1 MRRRARPAAAAK
13 PVPNSNSDDG
23 SGTDGGVTVP
33 APEPTFP
40 VLPFAPRMS
49 EAKKNPPALPIKFET
64 LTPAPSV
71 TVKDSGPGLVTE
83 APGPQL
89 MPAQLTEY
97 SKLPKVDAEVA
108 PVDAKP
114 GVRKPIVMAGFPVRF
129 QSRDLPAPV
138 ATNPSAGVV
147 VFSVSVT
154 VTTPVAV

>member
-1 MRRRARPAAAAK
+1 MPGPA
-13 PVPNSNSDDG
+13 
-23 SGTDGGVTVP
+23 
-33 APEPTFP
+33 PTFP

-49 EAKKNPPALPIKFET
+49 EAKKNPPELPIKFET
-64 LTPAPSV
+64 LTPAASV

-89 MPAQLTEY
+89 MPPQSTEY
-97 SKLPKVDAEVA
+97 PKLPKIDAEVA

-114 GVRKPIVMAGFPVRF
+114 GVRKPIVTTGLPVRF

-147 VFSVSVT
+147 AFNVSVT

>member
-1 MRRRARPAAAAK
+1 MP
-13 PVPNSNSDDG
+13 G
-23 SGTDGGVTVP
+23 
-33 APEPTFP
+33 PEATFP
-40 VLPFAPRMS
+40 VLPFTPRMS
-49 EAKKNPPALPIKFET
+49 EAKKLPVLGSLPFPVKSET

-71 TVKDSGPGLVTE
+71 TVNSSGPRLVLE

-114 GVRKPIVMAGFPVRF
+114 GVRKPIVMEGSPVRF
-129 QSRDLPAPV
+129 QSRDSPAPV

-147 VFSVSVT
+147 AFNVSVT